1 MSIIV
6 LKKKS
11 NIKSST
17 LSKGNNGFSLNGY
30 RRLNSSSR
38 VGGNLNA
45 RRRVYTPMKGSS
57 FRANGGSCCK
67 NYGSKA
73 INANTPYTLS
83 NNVKVSTKNNKGM
96 ISDKLRCCIYGSFPN
111 NVVKNLEAIDYER
124 YLQNKTGEAGSC
136 VNPQVDAGVKTYEN
150 CPSKVPQHYVKDF
163 KTQDQSLYLKTHYL
177 NNNCVLNNT
186 YVRNPNVY
194 LDSSGNITSGVKVFI
209 TGGIY
214 TFYFEKDKIKSIHL
228 NNIPN
233 TLESFTLKMPAAY
246 NFIVT
251 GVDGMNTYTIF
262 NKGPYKGI
270 TC

>member
-57 FRANGGSCCK
+57 FRANGGNCCK
-67 NYGSKA
+67 DYGSKA

-136 VNPQVDAGVKTYEN
+136 ISPQLDAGLKTYE
-150 CPSKVPQHYVKDF
+150 
-163 KTQDQSLYLKTHYL
+163 
-177 NNNCVLNNT
+177 
-186 YVRNPNVY
+186 
-194 LDSSGNITSGVKVFI
+194 
-209 TGGIY
+209 
-214 TFYFEKDKIKSIHL
+214 KSIGLLGACERVRPSFLLKNQRHL
-228 NNIPN
+228 
-233 TLESFTLKMPAAY
+233 
-246 NFIVT
+246 
-251 GVDGMNTYTIF
+251 IF
-262 NKGPYKGI
+262 ASGPHSVPHF
-270 TC
+270 CF